1 MFRNLARLVAAM
13 CALALFAGMAMAQE
27 KGAQP
32 SGSPSKSQAAK
43 TPAAGEPVDI
53 NTASKDQLDALPGIG
68 PAYAQKI
75 IDGRPYKSKNELV
88 SKKII
93 PQSTYNKV
101 KDQIVAHQTPEG
113 KK

>member
-1 MFRNLARLVAAM
+1 MFRNLARLVAAL
-13 CALALFAGMAMAQE
+13 CALALFAGMAIAQE

-32 SGSPSKSQAAK
+32 SGSPSKSQATK
-43 TPAAGEPVDI
+43 TQTSGQQVDI
-53 NTASKDQLDALPGIG
+53 NSASKEELDALPGIG

-93 PQSTYNKV
+93 PQATYNKV